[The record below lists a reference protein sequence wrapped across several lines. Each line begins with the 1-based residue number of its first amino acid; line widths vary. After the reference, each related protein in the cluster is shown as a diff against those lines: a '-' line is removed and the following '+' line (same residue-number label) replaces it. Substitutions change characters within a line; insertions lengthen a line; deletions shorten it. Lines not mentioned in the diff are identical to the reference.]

1 MSISIAEG
9 FVLILLTY
17 RIEHKDYAISY
28 QSAVRCTLSMPD
40 NLRVSISGGGHYE
53 VSMGDE
59 GNNTS
64 HVRETRADNID
75 VISATATN
83 YVLKFIIKIFIR
95 YC

>member
-59 GNNTS
+59 VNLK
-64 HVRETRADNID
+64 VITRH
-75 VISATATN
+75 TFERR
-83 YVLKFIIKIFIR
+83 VLII
-95 YC
+95 